1 MQAASTI
8 AAIATPPGRGGIA
21 VTRISGP
28 LALSAARQI
37 CRCTPQPRH
46 VYFRKFYDGDNLVDE
61 GVLIYYAAP
70 ASYTGED
77 VIELQGHGGRIAPQ
91 SVLNAALRIEGISM
105 AEPGEFTRRAFVN
118 GKLDLSAAEAVE
130 DLISARS
137 SRAARAALAS
147 LNGAFALQ
155 VRRVDEQLLAFRARL
170 EGCLDFPEEHE
181 LFLDTGAALSEL
193 ETLVGTCGSIL
204 LRARQGARL
213 TEGSHLVLTGEPNAG
228 KSSLMNALAMQ
239 ECAIVSTVPGTTRD
253 VLHAE
258 LEIGG
263 VSVMISDTAGLRDSA
278 GSEIEAMGIKRA
290 LEQIARADLVLFVMD
305 GTVDGASAVQ
315 VLRQII
321 DHRAADSQLL
331 IIIAKNDLPACQQ
344 LKARLE
350 QPPFSE
356 YPQVSCSV
364 RTQGGLEPLQ
374 HMLTGM
380 LNAEQGGESA
390 CSARLRHCQ
399 ALQET
404 EEALARSLEM
414 LRHEEVVLCARELRQ
429 AHEYLGEITGH
440 TTSDELLGR
449 IFATFCIGK

>member
-28 LALSAARQI
+28 LALTAARRI

-46 VYFRKFYDGDNLVDE
+46 VYFRKFYDGDSLVDE

-91 SVLNAALRIEGISM
+91 SVLNAALHIEGISM
-105 AEPGEFTRRAFVN
+105 ASPGEFTRRAFVN

-137 SRAARAALAS
+137 GRAARAALAS

-155 VRRVDEQLLAFRARL
+155 VSRVEEQLLAFRVRL

-181 LFLDTGAALSEL
+181 LFLDSGMALTEL
-193 ETLVGTCGSIL
+193 ETLVGTCATTL
-204 LRARQGARL
+204 LQARQGARL
-213 TEGSHLVLTGEPNAG
+213 TEGAHLVLAGEPNAG
-228 KSSLMNALAMQ
+228 KSSLLNALAMQ
-239 ECAIVSTVPGTTRD
+239 ECAIVSSVPGTTRD

-263 VSVMISDTAGLRDSA
+263 IGVMLSDTAGLRA
-278 GSEIEAMGIKRA
+278 CPGSEIEAMGMERA
-290 LEQIARADLVLFVMD
+290 LKQIACADLVLFVMD
-305 GTVDGASAVQ
+305 GTGDGASAGQ
-315 VLRQII
+315 VLRQIA

-331 IIIAKNDLPACQQ
+331 IIIAKNDLPECGRLRAH
-344 LKARLE
+344 LAR
-350 QPPFSE
+350 PPFSA

-364 RTQGGLEPLQ
+364 RTEDGLTALQ
-374 HMLTGM
+374 HTLEGM
-380 LNAEQGGESA
+380 LNAEQGTESA

-404 EEALARSLEM
+404 GEALGRALDM
-414 LRHEEVVLCARELRQ
+414 LRHEEVVLCAQDLRR
-429 AHEYLGEITGH
+429 AHACLGEITGQ